1 MYYKIIKVFAA
12 RLKDVNLDL
21 LSSQQPAYLRKRFI
35 GESGRL
41 LQIFTAWKVSKY
53 RVISG
58 PNAEK
63 YGTEIT
69 PYLHMFHAVILDVSE
84 KFNVI
89 RYLLTIHIEE
99 AFDSLDNNLS
109 ITVLE
114 NIGFKSYFIDLI
126 IFFSGHRPTSLL
138 KMSLFHRCF
147 SNILLVKTNDLVY
160 P

>member
-1 MYYKIIKVFAA
+1 
-12 RLKDVNLDL
+12 
-21 LSSQQPAYLRKRFI
+21 
-35 GESGRL
+35 
-41 LQIFTAWKVSKY
+41 
-53 RVISG
+53 
-58 PNAEK
+58 
-63 YGTEIT
+63 
-69 PYLHMFHAVILDVSE
+69 MFHAVILDVSE

>member
-69 PYLHMFHAVILDVSE
+69 PHLDTFHAVNLYWFYAKGE
-84 KFNVI
+84 KECEGDWL
-89 RYLLTIHIEE
+89 RYLE
-99 AFDSLDNNLS
+99 
-109 ITVLE
+109 
-114 NIGFKSYFIDLI
+114 
-126 IFFSGHRPTSLL
+126 
-138 KMSLFHRCF
+138 
-147 SNILLVKTNDLVY
+147 
-160 P
+160 